1 MVHISIGISRCLLGD
16 EVRYDG
22 KNKYSSI
29 CCEQL
34 ASYYK
39 LVPVCPEVEA
49 GLTIPRPAI
58 ELIQDTN
65 DLFIKGRDDKSLD
78 VTHRLTTFSGH
89 KVSTLAY
96 LSGYVLTP
104 RSPSC
109 GVHSVTVKSPL
120 GDILKHGENGVFTQ
134 ELIQQFPSLPI
145 IEEPD
150 LTDKSTLD
158 EFEILVMM
166 YHIIQRDYLTKCIK
180 DSHANVRKFILKINE
195 LTTTH
200 KQMEQVT
207 TLLEGESFQRL
218 HRLKV
223 ELRDCVS
230 SLTLM

>member
-1 MVHISIGISRCLLGD
+1 MAHISIGISRCLLGD

-22 KNKYSSI
+22 KSKYSSI

-49 GLTIPRPAI
+49 GLTVPRPAI
-58 ELIQDTN
+58 ELIQHAN

-78 VTHRLTTFSGH
+78 VTHRLTTYFHH

-109 GVHSVTVKSPL
+109 GVRSVTVKSPL
-120 GDILKHGENGVFTQ
+120 GDILKQGENGVFTQ

-150 LTDKSTLD
+150 LTDKTTLD
-158 EFEILVMM
+158 RFEIRVMM
-166 YHIIQRDYLTKCIK
+166 YHIIQCNQLTKCFK
-180 DSHANVRKFILKINE
+180 DLHGNAKNFVLKINE

-207 TLLEGESFQRL
+207 TLLEGESFDRL

-223 ELRDCVS
+223 ALRDCVS
-230 SLTLM
+230 SFTPM